1 MENGKKLV
9 TGIGIYLVAKA
20 ILNLIIGFSGGNV
33 VSLVLAV
40 VFAGALILGIKYAN
54 YVVAAILAFTV
65 IWHFKDNVTNLP
77 ANLIYLIEGLLDI
90 GVAALLVCAKDIKA
104 HFGQDV

>member
-9 TGIGIYLVAKA
+9 TGIGIYLIAKA
-20 ILNLIIGFSGGNV
+20 VLNLILSFSGGNV
-33 VSLVLAV
+33 ISLLVAAAMAV
-40 VFAGALILGIKYAN
+40 ALYLGIRYAN
-54 YVVAAILAFTV
+54 YVVAALLALTV

-90 GVAALLVCAKDIKA
+90 GVVALLVCAKDVKA
-104 HFGQDV
+104 HFGQDS